1 MANDKFGLKIP
12 GAKAT
17 PSEKKAYLDRVEKA
31 KAKAADMAKIDA
43 KIKAATKR

>member
-1 MANDKFGLKIP
+1 MAKDKFGLKIP

-31 KAKAADMAKIDA
+31 KSKAAENAKIDA

>member
-1 MANDKFGLKIP
+1 MAKDKFGLKIP

-17 PSEKKAYLDRVEKA
+17 PSEKKAYLERVEKA
-31 KAKAADMAKIDA
+31 KVKAQDMAKIDA